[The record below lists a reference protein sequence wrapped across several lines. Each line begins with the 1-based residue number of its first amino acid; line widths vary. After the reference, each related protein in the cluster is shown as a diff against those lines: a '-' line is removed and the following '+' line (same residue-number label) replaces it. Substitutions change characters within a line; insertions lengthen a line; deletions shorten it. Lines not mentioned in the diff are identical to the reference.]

1 MFHLSFIPVVIVSAA
16 IGFKLYSLALVESPM
31 GPLIEGYRKSCLYAD
46 TNPFRDFICFVEP
59 FFQDLMSNDVGKSFI
74 TAFGTSGAVMSTY
87 LFLKGGEGGGSLLF
101 SPVITIVHTLA
112 GQVFGAGIIG
122 PMVVPLLAALAKSFA
137 PVNAP
142 APTPPTYSYTVTLLS
157 MQFIVFATSM
167 ALSSV
172 PPTEPNWIYVNY
184 AFQGFP
190 LLFIPLAFFPRV
202 QHPDVKPNS
211 ASVSAFTFFKYLYAP
226 LWWLTL
232 AQGMHAYYVK
242 KQQFTLPA
250 YFMALDFGGFTF
262 MFVVLYA
269 LDAIAGEAQGKMSV
283 PRLVG
288 GLLALGP
295 ASTMASYFE
304 AKQRAVVEGAEVARA
319 KKM

>member
-1 MFHLSFIPVVIVSAA
+1 MFHMGFIPVVLFSAA
-16 IGFKLYSLALVESPM
+16 IGFKLYSLALVEPPM
-31 GPLIEGYRKSCLYAD
+31 GPLIEGYRKSCVYAD
-46 TNPFRDFICFVEP
+46 TNPLHDFICVVEP
-59 FFQDLMSNDVGKSFI
+59 FFKDLMSNDVGKSFI

-87 LFLKGGEGGGSLLF
+87 LFLKGGESGGSLLF
-101 SPVITIVHTLA
+101 SPAITIAHTLA
-112 GQVFGAGIIG
+112 GQLFGAGIIG
-122 PMVVPLLAALAKSFA
+122 PVVVPLLAALAKCFA
-137 PVNAP
+137 PLNAP
-142 APTPPTYSYTVTLLS
+142 APSPPTYSYTVTLLC
-157 MQFIVFATSM
+157 MQFMVFTTSM

-172 PPTEPNWIYVNY
+172 PPTETNWIYVNY

-190 LLFIPLAFFPRV
+190 LLFIPLAFFPR
-202 QHPDVKPNS
+202 PPRDVKPNS
-211 ASVSAFTFFKYLYAP
+211 ASVAAFTFFKYLYAP
-226 LWWLTL
+226 LWWLTF
-232 AQGMHAYYVK
+232 AQGLHAYFVK
-242 KQQFTLPA
+242 EQELTLPA
-250 YFMALDFGGFTF
+250 YFMALDFSGFTF

-269 LDAIAGEAQGKMSV
+269 LDAIASEAQGKMSV